1 MIVGLLAA
9 PARADDGPPANLAAP
24 VVSGE
29 PTPGRQLSCS
39 TGDWSGT
46 PTSFTR
52 SWIRDGRVLAGA
64 DAATYPL
71 TGADVGGE
79 VGCRVRAANASGT
92 SGWVLSE
99 PVTVTAVGPDPGDPP
114 VSIDPPE
121 VVGTA
126 RPGGRLACRPG
137 TWDGRPSI
145 GYAWRAGRTTLGSGA
160 SYDVRAG
167 DVGRRLVCTV
177 RATNAAGTSTATS
190 SPVTVTVAGDPG
202 PDPDPGVTPPP
213 VTACTA
219 GAPSVVIAG
228 GATWTRL
235 RAVDL
240 RVRTPAGATRLEIAD
255 NPAFVGAVRR
265 ALSPHCTYRW
275 ELAGRSSGAPKRVYV
290 RFPGAADPTT
300 PVTDGI
306 GYDAA
311 GPLITKAHARW
322 RNARHGWVLTVRAQ
336 DPESGIAS
344 YQVSKGNGFGRR
356 TYPWRHTIVTT
367 DRSQI
372 ERVRFADR
380 LGNRTGW
387 VRVQFLT

>member
-9 PARADDGPPANLAAP
+9 PARADDGPPANVAAP
-24 VVSGE
+24 VVSGD
-29 PTPGRQLSCS
+29 PTPGRQLACS

-52 SWIRDGRVLAGA
+52 SWLRDGLVLVGT

-71 TGADVGGE
+71 TDADVGHAL
-79 VGCRVRAANASGT
+79 GCRVRAANGSGT
-92 SGWVLSE
+92 SGWSLSE
-99 PVTVTAVGPDPGDPP
+99 TVTVASVSPGPGDPP

-126 RPGGRLACRPG
+126 RPGGRLTCRPG
-137 TWDGRPSI
+137 SWDGRPSVD
-145 GYAWRAGRTTLGSGA
+145 YAWRSGRTTLGSGA
-160 SYDVRAG
+160 SYDVRPG

-177 RATNAAGTSTATS
+177 RATNAAGSSTASS
-190 SPVTVTVAGDPG
+190 SPVTVTAPA
-202 PDPDPGVTPPP
+202 DPDPALTPP

-219 GAPSVVIAG
+219 GEPSVVIAG
-228 GATWTRL
+228 GATWTRS
-235 RAVDL
+235 RTVDL
-240 RVRTPAGATRLEIAD
+240 RIRTPYGATRLEIAD
-255 NPAFVGAVRR
+255 NPGFVGAVRR
-265 ALSPHCTYRW
+265 ALSPRCTYRW
-275 ELAGRSSGAPKRVYV
+275 ELAGRSSGAPQRVYV

-300 PVTDGI
+300 PVVDGI
-306 GYDAA
+306 GYDVA

-322 RNARHGWVLTVRAQ
+322 RNARHGWVLTVRAR

-344 YQVSKGNGFGRR
+344 YQVSKRSGLGRR

-372 ERVRFADR
+372 ERVRFIDR

-387 VRVQFLT
+387 VLVQFLG